1 MEDEVRSGNEPNEDA
16 TAGNA
21 NQSGSTSS
29 AKATGEP
36 DLTDELFRELTVLG
50 SRFVEVVQT
59 AWNSDERKRIEADL
73 KVGLSS
79 VAESLEEG
87 FQKVRENEQAQEVL
101 EKADD
106 VAGSVGEKVRS
117 SEAVSELGN
126 SLLRGLNALAAQLEK
141 WTNEMTAADAGS
153 RPAEQPKTPSADEPQ
168 DIKIDTG
175 KIDTDQG

>member
-1 MEDEVRSGNEPNEDA
+1 MEDEVRNETEQNGSEA
-16 TAGNA
+16 
-21 NQSGSTSS
+21 SGSES
-29 AKATGEP
+29 ASNTEAGTED
-36 DLTDELFRELTVLG
+36 DLTDELFQELTVLG
-50 SRFVEVVQT
+50 ARFVEVVQT

-73 KVGLSS
+73 KIGLSS

-141 WTNEMTAADAGS
+141 WTQEMTAEEGDTPSAGTQ
-153 RPAEQPKTPSADEPQ
+153 AETPSADEPQ
-168 DIKIDTG
+168 DIQID
-175 KIDTDQG
+175 IDQT